1 MAGREIGIIKWYDS
15 TEGYGFIARKR
26 GEDVY
31 VHYSA
36 INCDDGECDLRE
48 GMVVEFSVLHN
59 NGDIQAQ
66 NVVVVD

>member
-15 TEGYGFIARKR
+15 TEGYGFITCKR
-26 GEDVY
+26 EEDVY

-48 GMVVEFSVLHN
+48 GMVVEFSVVHN